1 MNENAL
7 NEALAV
13 KTIYEARLRPHRS
26 LNARQFHRLMWVV
39 AAIGA
44 VSTLP
49 FWLMGAW
56 PVIGFMGLD
65 VLLVYFAFR
74 ANFLAARSYE
84 DVRLTP
90 LVLDFVKVSAKGERR
105 AWQFNPAWV
114 RLARVEHEE
123 YGIVRLAFAARGR
136 EVQVAGD
143 LGPAQ
148 KADFA
153 ARFLSALHEA
163 KRGVNYN

>member
-1 MNENAL
+1 MDEDAL
-7 NEALAV
+7 NEILAA
-13 KTIYEARLRPHRS
+13 KPIFETRLRPHRS
-26 LNARQFHRLMWVV
+26 LNARQFRRLMWFV
-39 AAIGA
+39 AAAGA
-44 VSTLP
+44 FATLP
-49 FWLMGAW
+49 FWLLGAW

-90 LVLDFVKVSAKGERR
+90 LALDFVKVSAKGIRR
-105 AWQFNPAWV
+105 TWQFNPAWV
-114 RLARVEHEE
+114 RLTRVEHEE
-123 YGIVRLAFAARGR
+123 FGIMRLAFAARGR

-148 KADFA
+148 RADFA
-153 ARFLSALHEA
+153 ARFLPALHEA

>member
-1 MNENAL
+1 MNEVLVAKPL
-7 NEALAV
+7 
-13 KTIYEARLRPHRS
+13 YEARLRPHRS
-26 LNARQFHRLMWVV
+26 LNARQFHRLMWFV
-39 AAIGA
+39 AAAGA
-44 VSTLP
+44 FATLP

-65 VLLVYFAFR
+65 VLLVYLAFR

-90 LVLDFVKVSAKGERR
+90 LALDFVKVSAKGKRR

-114 RLARVEHEE
+114 RLTRVEHEE
-123 YGIVRLAFAARGR
+123 YGILRLAFASRGR

-148 KADFA
+148 RADFA
-153 ARFLSALHEA
+153 RDFSRALHEA
-163 KRGVNYN
+163 RRGIRYN